1 MKETSSKRNLLDDSV
16 EDVSSEAGDVDA
28 GDLTE
33 KPLGPI
39 EKRFLLFAE
48 RGDCATVRT

>member
-1 MKETSSKRNLLDDSV
+1 MDDSV
-16 EDVSSEAGDVDA
+16 EDVSSEAGDLGT
-28 GDLTE
+28 GDFTE

-39 EKRFLLFAE
+39 EKRFLLYAE